1 MARTPGTL
9 SLGSNIEPKMAA
21 PLDGREVVNS
31 KADLLASTSFPYFYE
46 GMTVYVKSEHKSY
59 TLIGSDTTVEAN
71 WQEVGSGA
79 GQTIQVDTLPAASAD
94 NVGTIYQ
101 YVGETTATLTNGYY
115 YKCVEDTTASPSTY
129 EWDNIPVQDGITVDS
144 AIDDTSANPVENQ
157 AIAAALDE
165 KQDII
170 QYDVMPVAS
179 ASIHGQIVQFIG
191 LTTATYQNGYYYKCV
206 EDIDNPGTYIW
217 QKCKVQDGD
226 VNTIETIQLNGTAVT
241 PDANKAVNILAI
253 PMAQKGAS
261 EGVAELDAN
270 GKVPSSQ
277 LPSYVDDV
285 VEGYLNPADGKF
297 YEEDTYT
304 TEIDGET
311 GKIYIDLS
319 TEKTYR
325 WSGTVFAEISESL
338 ALGETSSTAYAGN
351 KGKQNADDIADL
363 KTDKQ
368 DVLQFSTMPTP
379 LTVDDVGRIVQYTG
393 TTTTAYTSGYFYEC
407 IEDPES
413 AGAYIWTAKNV
424 QDGGSGGGELG
435 INITAAIDVGGIDAG
450 TSYSQGTS
458 YDTLWNDLLNPTLYP
473 TFTAPSASLAYSANT
488 YYAVGATIASKAAT
502 LTYNAGAI
510 TLNGTKQNDRG
521 GAATNFAIATTG
533 ADTEYSDSS
542 ASSGSFTVPALTR
555 ATKGTI
561 VMTGTVDYAAGP
573 QPLDSKGGNYGSPLA
588 AGTATA
594 SKTLT
599 FIQPYYYG
607 VSNNSA
613 ISDFTGL
620 TENVTAKGQKTFNFT
635 TSNQYMVFAYDS
647 SYGTLSSILDSNGFE
662 TISGWNRT
670 TLTVNGFNYYVY
682 MPKAPTTDTA
692 AAFTFKY

>member
-1 MARTPGTL
+1 MARQKGSAQFSGTL
-9 SLGSNIEPKMAA
+9 EPLAGG
-21 PLDGREVVNS
+21 PLDARTIVPT
-31 KADLLASTSFPYFYE
+31 KADLTVAANFPYKYVGMIVSVQDE
-46 GMTVYVKSEHKSY
+46 GIAYMLIGADT
-59 TLIGSDTTVEAN
+59 TLSTNWKAIGSDV
-71 WQEVGSGA
+71 
-79 GQTIQVDTLPAASAD
+79 GQTIQVDTLPTASAD
-94 NVGTIYQ
+94 NVGAIYQ
-101 YVGETTATLTNGYY
+101 YVLTNGYY

-129 EWDNIPVQDGITVDS
+129 EWENIPVQDGITVDS
-144 AIDDTSANPVENQ
+144 AIDDTSVNPVENQ

-226 VNTIETIQLNGTAVT
+226 VNAIEAIQLNGTAVT
-241 PDANKAVNILAI
+241 PDANKVVNILAI

-319 TEKTYR
+319 AEKTYR
-325 WSGTVFAEISESL
+325 WSGTVFAEIPESL

-393 TTTTAYTSGYFYEC
+393 TTTASYTSGYFYEC

-424 QDGGSGGGELG
+424 QEGGGGSGELG

-488 YYAVGATIASKAAT
+488 YYAVGDTITSRAAT

-521 GAATNFAIATTG
+521 GAATNYAIATAG

-561 VMTGTVDYAAGP
+561 VITGTVSYAQGV
-573 QPLDSKGGNYGSPLA
+573 QPVDSKGGNYGSPEP
-588 AGTATA
+588 AGTKTA

-599 FIQPYYYG
+599 FIQPFYYRYSCSG
-607 VSNNSA
+607 SKNPYRN
-613 ISDFTGL
+613 GKG
-620 TENVTAKGQKTFNFT
+620 TENLFIYHGESV
-635 TSNQYMVFAYDS
+635 
-647 SYGTLSSILDSNGFE
+647 YGIRL
-662 TISGWNRT
+662 R
-670 TLTVNGFNYYVY
+670 
-682 MPKAPTTDTA
+682 
-692 AAFTFKY
+692 